1 MQGKTSPF
9 IYLGILLIALV
20 GGYLVYDNFIATTP
34 NDEVGI
40 QKGNLIQDVTIPS
53 IWGNGSISF
62 SDYRGSV
69 LIIDFM
75 APWCEPCK
83 LQIPILREV
92 ESIPGVEVVTVNIDP
107 NYDLE
112 FLKGFRE
119 EEDIR
124 WFFGHSP
131 STAIDFEVNAIP
143 TILVV
148 DQEGVIVYR
157 AYFTSIKDF
166 ERVLPEL
173 ID

>member
-1 MQGKTSPF
+1 M
-9 IYLGILLIALV
+9 YLGILLIALV
-20 GGYLVYDNFIATTP
+20 GGYLLYDNFIATTP
-34 NDEVGI
+34 TYEVGI
-40 QKGNLIQDVTIPS
+40 QRGNLIQDLTIPN
-53 IWGNGSISF
+53 IWGNETISF

-83 LQIPILREV
+83 FQMPILREV
-92 ESIPGVEVVTVNIDP
+92 ESIPGVEVVTINIDP
-107 NYDLE
+107 NYGTE
-112 FLKGFRE
+112 FLTGFKE

-131 STAIDFEVNAIP
+131 STALKFEVNAIP

-148 DQEGVIVYR
+148 DQEGKIIYR

-166 ERVLPEL
+166 ERILPEL